1 MPAGR
6 ASVQGPAF
14 LSTIS
19 IDQTPGSH
27 FSPKCGVLSHANRRR
42 PVQKAISFITAVV
55 FGLLPPLQA
64 AGAAEAAGA
73 RTHQQLA
80 AVEHAIPRQPRGL
93 AAPHS
98 EALKEGMAYRVAHD
112 RAVLDIPAGALS
124 ADTTL
129 SITPLAAGA
138 MSPVDQGLI
147 NTTPGPRAGYRMG
160 PPGQKFASPI
170 TITLPYDRKLLPEN
184 MPERNLRIFWYDFE
198 KKQWTPLKR
207 VEVNAYDQTVT

>member
-1 MPAGR
+1 MPTGR
-6 ASVQGPAF
+6 VSVEGRAF
-14 LSTIS
+14 LSADRHVHNRTS
-19 IDQTPGSH
+19 EAAPRR
-27 FSPKCGVLSHANRRR
+27 GVLVGAKHRPLRRGI
-42 PVQKAISFITAVV
+42 AFLTAAV
-55 FGLLPPLQA
+55 FGLLPPLQV
-64 AGAAEAAGA
+64 AGAAELAGA
-73 RTHQQLA
+73 RSRQQLA
-80 AVEHAIPRQPRGL
+80 AAERAIPRQPRGL

-98 EALKEGMAYRVAHD
+98 QDLKEGMAYRVAHD
-112 RAVLDIPAGALS
+112 RAVLDITAGALS

-138 MSPVDQGLI
+138 MAPVDQGLI

-160 PPGQKFASPI
+160 PPGQRFASPI